1 MPCTTILVGKNASYD
16 GSTLIARNEDS
27 SNGVFEPKRM
37 RVVHPDE
44 QPRVYTSVL
53 SHLTIELPD
62 NPMRYTSVPDVI
74 PGHGIWAEAGFNE
87 LNVGMSATE
96 TLTTNERVRGAD
108 PLVDYV
114 PAKGNEGEDGYVPA
128 QPGGLGEEDMVTLVL
143 PYAKSARDGVRIL
156 GDLLERYGTYEN
168 NGIAFSDVDEIW
180 WLETI
185 GGHHWMARRVPD
197 DQYVIMPNQLG
208 IDHFDFEDALGAQ
221 KEFMCSADLRSFV
234 EENHLN
240 LNQDDAFNPRLAFGS
255 HDDSDHTYNTPR
267 AWALFRY
274 FNPRTYRWDGPEAD
288 FTPVSDDLPWSL
300 VPEHKITVEE
310 VKWAL
315 SNHFQGTPYDPYR
328 KHGDK
333 SLCGTYRTIG
343 INRTSFMACLQLRP
357 YVPAELQ
364 AIEWICYGSNAFNA
378 FVPFY
383 ANVDGTPAYMNSTTA
398 QVSTDSFYWAS
409 RMIAALSD
417 AAYSFTAS
425 HIERYQNK
433 VAIAGHR
440 LIREYD
446 QRFMDA
452 KDTTLEEANEA
463 IAAMLRKETDDVLD
477 KVLYEASM
485 HMKNAFARSDA

>member
-1 MPCTTILVGKNASYD
+1 MACTTILVGKNASYD
-16 GSTLIARNEDS
+16 GSTMIARNDDS
-27 SNGVFEPKRM
+27 GAGKFTAKKWVVMEPSQ
-37 RVVHPDE
+37 
-44 QPRVYTSVL
+44 QPRVYRSVL
-53 SHLTIELPD
+53 SHVEIPLPE
-62 NPMRYTSVPDVI
+62 NPLRYTAMPNAVK
-74 PGHGIWAEAGFNE
+74 GEGIWAAAGVNSE
-87 LNVGMSATE
+87 NVAMTATE
-96 TLTTNERVRGAD
+96 TITSNARVLGAD
-108 PLVDYV
+108 PLVTF
-114 PAKGNEGEDGYVPA
+114 E
-128 QPGGLGEEDMVTLVL
+128 PGDEHTPEKAGGIGEEDIVLLVL
-143 PYAKSARDGVRIL
+143 PYIHSAREGVERL
-156 GDLLERYGTYEN
+156 GSLLAQYGTYEM
-168 NGIAFSDVDEIW
+168 NGIGFQDVNEIW

-221 KEFMCSADLRSFV
+221 KEFMCSADLRAFV
-234 EENHLN
+234 EKNHLN
-240 LNQDDAFNPRLAFGS
+240 LNQGDAFNPRLAFGS
-255 HDDSDHTYNTPR
+255 HNDSDHTYNTPR

-274 FNPRTYRWDGPEAD
+274 FNPRTYRWDGPDAD

-315 SNHFQGTPYDPYR
+315 SNHYQGTPYDPYR

-383 ANVDGTPAYMNSTTA
+383 ANVDKTPAYMNSTTA

-417 AAYSFTAS
+417 AAYSYTSS

-446 QRFMDA
+446 QRFMDT

-463 IAAMLRKETDDVLD
+463 IAEMLRRETDDVLD

>member
-1 MPCTTILVGKNASYD
+1 MT
-16 GSTLIARNEDS
+16 
-27 SNGVFEPKRM
+27 
-37 RVVHPDE
+37 
-44 QPRVYTSVL
+44 
-53 SHLTIELPD
+53 
-62 NPMRYTSVPDVI
+62 
-74 PGHGIWAEAGFNE
+74 
-87 LNVGMSATE
+87 ATE
-96 TLTTNERVRGAD
+96 TITSNARVLGAD
-108 PLVDYV
+108 PLVTF
-114 PAKGNEGEDGYVPA
+114 
-128 QPGGLGEEDMVTLVL
+128 QPGDEHTAEKAGGIGEEDIVLLVL
-143 PYAKSARDGVRIL
+143 PYIHSAREGVERL
-156 GDLLERYGTYEN
+156 GSLLAQYGTYEMN
-168 NGIAFSDVDEIW
+168 AIAFQDVHEIW

-208 IDHFDFEDALGAQ
+208 IDCFDFEDAYSAQ
-221 KEFMCSADLRSFV
+221 KEFMCSADLREFV
-234 EENHLN
+234 EKNHLN

-267 AWALFRY
+267 AWALLRY
-274 FNPRTYRWDGPEAD
+274 FNPRTYRWDGTNAE

-315 SNHFQGTPYDPYR
+315 SNHYQGTPFDPYR

-383 ANVDGTPAYMNSTTA
+383 AHVDRTPAYMNSTTD
-398 QVSTDSFYWAS
+398 QVSTDSFYWSS
-409 RMIAALSD
+409 RMIAALAD

-440 LIREYD
+440 LINEYD
-446 QRFMDA
+446 QRFMTA
-452 KDTTLEEANEA
+452 KDTTSLEAANEA
-463 IAAMLRKETDDVLD
+463 IADMLRKETDDVLN